1 MNVREWFPEN
11 FIGEEGEHAMRYR
24 IDIVKK
30 DAEGKEYSRS
40 TVGEYSAEVDALHE
54 MQNQEKVLRTFGNN
68 DTYVEMLQLQ

>member
-1 MNVREWFPEN
+1 
-11 FIGEEGEHAMRYR
+11 MRYR